1 LKVKWKALG
10 GLTIVLIL
18 GSWIGNILYFQ
29 QMQLKE
35 PLFLKHHM
43 IVNMNHGKTIYINF
57 LENKNEGKKVTG
69 IQFVDFPQIRFQIYP
84 DQTYTHHMMMKAA
97 ADLQWNDD
105 ELRGKLPVTIN
116 ELFVYYNEG
125 PPAMVPIG
133 EIRIVEDKEADV
145 VDFIASSGSSDGSG
159 SYTVR
164 ATQKVKL
171 EKVDFGIKDQS
182 KSWLNLQLAN
192 IPVNELKLPM
202 NIEKGEAITLQYHW
216 SNQDA
221 EHAADE
227 IFQSKIQLH
236 FRTLDGR
243 TVVESV
249 PISQYLRLT
258 NAQVHH
264 LVRTGGELE

>member
-1 LKVKWKALG
+1 MKVKRTALG
-10 GLTIVLIL
+10 GLIIVLIM
-18 GSWIGNILYFQ
+18 GSWIFNILYYQ
-29 QMQLKE
+29 QLQLKE
-35 PLFLKHHM
+35 PLFLKHHL
-43 IVNMNHGKTIYINF
+43 IVNMNHGKTIFVNF
-57 LENKNEGKKVTG
+57 LENKNAGKKVTG
-69 IQFVDFPQIRFQIYP
+69 IQFVDFPQIHFQIYP
-84 DQTYTHHMMMKAA
+84 DQTYTHHLMMKAT
-97 ADLQWNDD
+97 ADLQWDDD
-105 ELRGKLPVTIN
+105 ELRGKLPMTIN

-133 EIRIVEDKEADV
+133 EIRIVADKEADV
-145 VDFIASSGSSDGSG
+145 VDFIGSSGSSDGSG
-159 SYTVR
+159 TYTVR

-221 EHAADE
+221 EHATSE

-243 TVVESV
+243 AVVDNV
-249 PISQYLRLT
+249 PISQYVRLT
-258 NAQVHH
+258 NAQVRH
-264 LVRTGGELE
+264 LVLTGGDLE

>member
-1 LKVKWKALG
+1 MKVKRTALG

-18 GSWIGNILYFQ
+18 GSWIFNILYFQ
-29 QMQLKE
+29 QLHLKE
-35 PLFLKHHM
+35 PLFFKYHM

-84 DQTYTHHMMMKAA
+84 DQSYTHHMMMKAT

-105 ELRGKLPVTIN
+105 ELRGKLPATIN

-133 EIRIVEDKEADV
+133 EIRIVEDKESDV
-145 VDFIASSGSSDGSG
+145 VDFLGSSGSSDGSG
-159 SYTVR
+159 TYTIR
-164 ATQKVKL
+164 TTRKVKL
-171 EKVDFGIKDQS
+171 EKVDFAGNERLKAWLDLKLAAVPIKD
-182 KSWLNLQLAN
+182 
-192 IPVNELKLPM
+192 LKLPM
-202 NIEKGEAITLQYHW
+202 NIEKGEVLPLQYQW
-216 SNQDA
+216 SVPDA

-227 IFQSKIQLH
+227 IFQSKIQIH

-243 TVVESV
+243 VVIESV

-258 NAQVHH
+258 NAQVRH